1 MNACS
6 ACGEAALLPLFQYR
20 TAMPQAMGQTSKMK
34 MHSKKLKVWDLRKF
48 YSDFNTVCLLC
59 LSCCLLLV

>member
-1 MNACS
+1 MYWKPTSQLGLRTCL
-6 ACGEAALLPLFQYR
+6 GPFPLLFGIWHCYKHAIELFFR
-20 TAMPQAMGQTSKMK
+20 SFRPF
-34 MHSKKLKVWDLRKF
+34 HV